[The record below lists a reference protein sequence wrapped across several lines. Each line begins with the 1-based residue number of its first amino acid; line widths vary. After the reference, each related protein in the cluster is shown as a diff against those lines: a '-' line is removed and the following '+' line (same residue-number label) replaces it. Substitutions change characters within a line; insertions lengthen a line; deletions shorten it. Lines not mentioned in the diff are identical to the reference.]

1 MSASVL
7 LKHLSFWTLLA
18 VWPSF
23 SGAFVIVV
31 RNESDSAVIP
41 CIQQAGGKLE
51 VLDRAGA
58 LPARGTP
65 LPGEAPSPVGT
76 MASGS
81 DYEGVYERVYDNAS
95 PWLRSDL
102 MGVKENDQRTISLL
116 FVKEAK
122 MVDCGNAVTFTE
134 GTVLTA
140 KDGFQCTRKSMAQV
154 TEAKGYEKYYP
165 QKTVCA
171 AWVVA
176 PIMDPDDQAPG
187 CEEPGIPVVKRYY
200 AQGPTPKDMTHGGTS
215 DSDAKDILK
224 VQVAKQKDTG
234 QAEVA
239 EVQLL
244 GYQSNPCSTPF
255 HKMRSAVGC
264 ANKADFRLYI
274 DYCNP
279 DTVLGLNP
287 PPSTGS
293 WSGVVKIREVKWNK
307 ERTVL
312 DEFYLNVEI
321 EKK

>member
-7 LKHLSFWTLLA
+7 LKKLSFWTLLA

-23 SGAFVIVV
+23 AAAFVVVV

-41 CIQQAGGKLE
+41 WIQQASD
-51 VLDRAGA
+51 DRQVNDPAGA

-65 LPGEAPSPVGT
+65 LPGGTPLPVGT

-122 MVDCGNAVTFTE
+122 MVDCGKVDFSK

-140 KDGFQCTRKSMAQV
+140 KDGSTCKETYMAQV
-154 TEAKGYEKYYP
+154 TEVKGYEKKIP
-165 QKTVCA
+165 GEKKLNS

-176 PIMDPDDQAPG
+176 PIMDADDQAPDCG
-187 CEEPGIPVVKRYY
+187 EPVISVVKRYY
-200 AQGPTPKDMTHGGTS
+200 AQGPTDIMRGGS
-215 DSDAKDILK
+215 PNAKDILK

-234 QAEVA
+234 PAEVA

-244 GYQSNPCSTPF
+244 GYQTNACSSPY
-255 HKMRSAVGC
+255 HKMSSAVAC
-264 ANKADFRLYI
+264 SDMKNFRFFI
-274 DYCNP
+274 DCGNLSS
-279 DTVLGLNP
+279 TASLLNP

-293 WSGVVKIREVKWNK
+293 YSGVVKIRELKWD

-321 EKK
+321 DKK